1 MIGINIIEVW
11 MLKFVKVYYEFLRRK
26 KFIFVDD
33 NDMKKLEFLLDLKM
47 GK

>member
-26 KFIFVDD
+26 KFIFVVD
-33 NDMKKLEFLLDLKM
+33 NDMMKLEFLLDLKM

>member
-26 KFIFVDD
+26 KFIFVVD